1 LSDREFASPEA
12 LLTGRFIGNLTP
24 RSPMDFAAFENGDG
38 TMHRRAV
45 SNQKFRIGQM
55 VDFVP
60 SKTGVPASARS
71 YKIMRVLPLEGG
83 EQLYRIK
90 TITEAFERIA
100 RESELLHS

>member
-1 LSDREFASPEA
+1 MNTR
-12 LLTGRFIGNLTP
+12 
-24 RSPMDFAAFENGDG
+24 AA
-38 TMHRRAV
+38 

-71 YKIMRVLPLEGG
+71 YKIMRVLPVEGG